1 MMLGSVVVDVLSLA
15 PLYGLVALGFVI
27 VYRFTGVL
35 NFAQGAL
42 FAVGAYVF
50 YAATEHLGLPL
61 IPALVFA
68 SVIGFL
74 VGLLLYQTLFRP
86 LGGRSV
92 LAVILVTVALGSVAQ
107 GLMILIFTGRP
118 INLATFHY
126 LVEEIPMPLGGGLSG
141 AAILLLG
148 TYLVF
153 LCGLGGMLHYLRAG
167 IRGRAAGEN
176 PTLASYRGVAITW
189 VFGLAWGASTFLAFL
204 AGSIYIVNH
213 QLTPTIAEVALHG
226 FAAAM
231 VGGLD
236 SIAGTLIGS
245 LIVALGV
252 SIAFQYVGPVLSDV
266 MPYLIM
272 FIVLFIRPWGVWG
285 SSEMID
291 RV

>member
-1 MMLGSVVVDVLSLA
+1 MMLGSVVLDVLSLA
-15 PLYGLVALGFVI
+15 PLYGLVALGYVI

-50 YAATEHLGLPL
+50 YVAAERLGLPL
-61 IPALVFA
+61 IPTLIIA
-68 SVIGFL
+68 SAIGFL
-74 VGLLLYQTLFRP
+74 IGLLLYQTLFRP
-86 LGGRSV
+86 PGGRSI

-107 GLMILIFTGRP
+107 GLMILVFTGRP
-118 INLATFHY
+118 LNLVAFQNLT
-126 LVEEIPMPLGGGLSG
+126 EEIPMPFGGGLSG

-148 TYLVF
+148 IYLI
-153 LCGLGGMLHYLRAG
+153 LLSGLGWMLHYFRIG
-167 IRGRAAGEN
+167 IRGRSAGEN

-189 VFGLAWGASTFLAFL
+189 VFGLAWGASTLLAFL
-204 AGSIYIVNH
+204 AGSIYIINH
-213 QLTPTIAEVALHG
+213 QLTPTIADVALHG

-236 SIAGTLIGS
+236 SIAGTLVGS

-252 SIAFQYVGPVLSDV
+252 SIAFQYVSPVLSNV

-272 FIVLFIRPWGVWG
+272 FVVLFLRPWGVWG